1 MLWGRGQGV
10 RVRPINFERMISL
23 IQQFQAEQ
31 RMKEIMSMLKE
42 AGDSL

>member
-1 MLWGRGQGV
+1 MNLY
-10 RVRPINFERMISL
+10 FERMIDL

-31 RMKEIMSMLKE
+31 RLKEILSMLKE